1 MNEINCP
8 VCGNN
13 DFKEIIY
20 LKDFPISNL
29 GLSNS
34 KEEAL
39 IYNTYD
45 MNIVCCNKCSHI
57 YNNIP
62 IQLEYKQKSNT
73 TYFTNEKQ
81 KQYIKELAND
91 LIKKYNLRDKNI
103 LEIGCGDGLFL
114 KEISKNNKCIGYEP
128 SYEKLYKN
136 DNVTIIN
143 DYFVADENNLKNID
157 WIVIRHVL
165 EHFEN
170 PFDFIGEGIMQ
181 KLLKLNPTCKFFI
194 EVPNVKP
201 TIDEARINDFIHEHI
216 SHFSIYSLEYLLNRL
231 NLEIVEIYT
240 TQNEENI
247 VAICEIDKE
256 YLFNYT
262 NITQISNIFKNS
274 IKNLQNS
281 YQKILKENKT
291 IAIWGAEG
299 RGASLI
305 NIIQPYLKGDEI
317 IVDSDNR
324 KFGKFI
330 PSIALQIYNFMVLK
344 EKNIDALIITTLLG
358 KDNILKEIKENN
370 IKIKNIYVLSKN
382 GLSKVENG

>member
-1 MNEINCP
+1 MNIINCP
-8 VCGNN
+8 VCGEN
-13 DFKEIIY
+13 DFKEVVS

-39 IYNTYD
+39 TYKTYD

-73 TYFTNEKQ
+73 TYFTNDKQ
-81 KQYIKELAND
+81 KQYIKELVNN
-91 LIKKYNLRDKNI
+91 LIDKYNIKYNNI

-114 KEISKNNKCIGYEP
+114 KELSKNNKCIGYEP
-128 SYEKLYKN
+128 SYEKLYKS

-165 EHFEN
+165 EHFKN
-170 PFDFIGEGIMQ
+170 PYDFIRGGIVQ
-181 KLLKLNPTCKFFI
+181 KLLETNPKCKFFI
-194 EVPNVKP
+194 EVPNITP

-216 SHFSIYSLEYLLNRL
+216 SHFSIYSLKYLLSRL
-231 NLEIVEIYT
+231 NLNIIDIYT
-240 TQNEENI
+240 TQKKENI

-256 YLFNYT
+256 YFFNMR
-262 NITQISNIFKNS
+262 NINQILNIFQNS
-274 IKNLQNS
+274 ISNLQNS
-281 YQKILKENKT
+281 YQNILKENKS

-305 NIIQPYLKGDEI
+305 NMIKPYLAGDEI
-317 IVDSDNR
+317 IIDSDKR
-324 KFGKFI
+324 KFGKHI
-330 PSIALQIYNFMVLK
+330 PSIGLQIYDFMILRK
-344 EKNIDALIITTLLG
+344 KNIDALIITTFIG
-358 KDNILKEIKENN
+358 KDNILKEINKYS
-370 IKIKNIYVLSKN
+370 IKIKNIYVLSKD
-382 GLSKVENG
+382 GLRRI